1 MLRLGVKER
10 VEDSLLED
18 ELRSELRLNELRSD
32 DLRSGATLSVEDE
45 ELNP

>member
-1 MLRLGVKER
+1 MNER
-10 VEDSLLED
+10 VEEPLLED

-32 DLRSGATLSVEDE
+32 GLRSGATLSEEDE

>member
-1 MLRLGVKER
+1 MKER
-10 VEDSLLED
+10 VEEPLLED

-32 DLRSGATLSVEDE
+32 GLRSGATLSEDDE

>member
-1 MLRLGVKER
+1 MNER
-10 VEDSLLED
+10 VEDSLLE

-32 DLRSGATLSVEDE
+32 DLRSGATLSEDDE

>member
-1 MLRLGVKER
+1 VLRLGVKER

-18 ELRSELRLNELRSD
+18 ELRSELRLN
-32 DLRSGATLSVEDE
+32 DLRSGTTLSEEDE

>member
-1 MLRLGVKER
+1 MNER
-10 VEDSLLED
+10 VEEPLLED

-32 DLRSGATLSVEDE
+32 DLRSVATLSEDDE